1 MLCVMSSSLLCI
13 LFSQWTPANATSHD
27 MKSAD
32 RGEHGGRGG
41 DGVLQGAATIGTHVL
56 SVFDAQEGSTSAA
69 TNRALAEYIVYEDDS
84 STTDTSDDSPLNSPP
99 GSTRDSSPDSSPDSL
114 ALAEDEGRASWR
126 GIHAMTVLRCA
137 EAALH
142 QGSSDMA
149 SKLLRRLQKLQEE
162 GAVPSITFAAFP
174 VLPSITALRNA
185 LVLPQVV
192 SSMREHA
199 ALGAHIMA
207 KLEDVQEAYFGGGQE
222 IDVIDDLPLKVRD
235 SLLRVDVCV
244 CILCVFATS
253 ILALMWPALPLC
265 PPSCAVKD
273 RFVNELSH
281 RNQPSQTMASYPYI
295 YAPSARV
302 CIKDHTRSG

>member
-1 MLCVMSSSLLCI
+1 MLIACVCCVLILRPCCVSSFLKP
-13 LFSQWTPANATSHD
+13 FSQWTPANATVDHD

-32 RGEHGGRGG
+32 RGDHGVRGG

-69 TNRALAEYIVYEDDS
+69 TNRALAEYIVHEDHSADDS
-84 STTDTSDDSPLNSPP
+84 PTDTSDDSSLNSPP
-99 GSTRDSSPDSSPDSL
+99 DSTRDSSPNSL
-114 ALAEDEGRASWR
+114 ALPGDEGRASWR

-174 VLPSITALRNA
+174 VRPSITALRNA

-199 ALGAHIMA
+199 ALGALIMA
-207 KLEDVQEAYFGGGQE
+207 KLEDVQEAYFGGDQE
-222 IDVIDDLPLKVRD
+222 IGVIDDLPLKVRN

-244 CILCVFATS
+244 CERV
-253 ILALMWPALPLC
+253 
-265 PPSCAVKD
+265 
-273 RFVNELSH
+273 
-281 RNQPSQTMASYPYI
+281 Y
-295 YAPSARV
+295 V
-302 CIKDHTRSG
+302 CIYSRE